1 VLVDVDPIDP
11 LTFAGTGALLLLVAL
26 LAIAGPALRALRID
40 PARVL
45 RGS

>member
-1 VLVDVDPIDP
+1 VL
-11 LTFAGTGALLLLVAL
+11 TLLVGL
-26 LAIAGPALRALRID
+26 LAIAGPARRAIRID